1 MINKD
6 CIFPQVPLR
15 TLNRT
20 LESEDEGLHL
30 HWNVLKK
37 LRCLLLCWAAVLLY
51 SDHKR
56 VQLCGTKTTSVC
68 FVVCLCESSNLQTVC
83 TLLLHDLLLK
93 ESNHVTVYLWNA
105 NLRGVERVYTN
116 QSSLVKAVIRYSTL
130 CFIRSLHENTRPH
143 LYKTYFCKG
152 RSFGFYGYFVKTE
165 IKINI
170 IFENYLWLCP
180 ASYFWVWYCM

>member
-20 LESEDEGLHL
+20 LESEDEGVRL
-30 HWNVLKK
+30 HWNALEETQSSSLVLSCCASVFGPKPR
-37 LRCLLLCWAAVLLY
+37 LFVLLCACVNHLLIF
-51 SDHKR
+51 K
-56 VQLCGTKTTSVC
+56 QSV
-68 FVVCLCESSNLQTVC
+68 
-83 TLLLHDLLLK
+83 HDLLLK
-93 ESNHVTVYLWNA
+93 ESNHV

-130 CFIRSLHENTRPH
+130 CLIRSLHENTRTH

-152 RSFGFYGYFVKTE
+152 RRYFVKTE

-170 IFENYLWLCP
+170 IFENCLWLCP